1 MSKEKLLANQGKY
14 LEESLRSPKYPIA
27 VVIPIHN
34 DWTSAKLLVE
44 ALDRALLQSGYP
56 SHVILVDDGS
66 TERPPLVPTLSWIKS
81 IRIIRLAVNLGHQRA
96 ISVGLT
102 IASTLNVRN
111 VVVMDGDGEDR
122 PEDLIVMLDKAIAT
136 PSSIICA
143 QRTRRSEPLRFRIF
157 YKIYKLVFRL
167 LTGTRIDFGNFM
179 VIPIRL
185 VSTLLRTPSAWNHLA
200 ASVMRSRIRIIRVP
214 TQRGTRYDGESK
226 MNFEA
231 LVLHGMSAISVY
243 ADVAFIRILLGT
255 FVFIFINAIVV
266 AIAIAIRLLTSYAT
280 PGWATTVVG
289 SSVNLSME
297 SLVFAG
303 LSLGLL
309 LQGRSSKAATPLQE
323 APQFIEE
330 VEFVSGAVEVS
341 TFGANSCQ

>member
-1 MSKEKLLANQGKY
+1 MSTVAAVVMPPTGGDDNVY
-14 LEESLRSPKYPIA
+14 AAKYPIA
-27 VVIPIHN
+27 IVIPIHN
-34 DWTSAKLLVE
+34 DWVCARHLIA
-44 ALDRALLQSGYP
+44 ALDQVLSRAGQACHL
-56 SHVILVDDGS
+56 ILVDDGS
-66 TERPPLVPTLSWIKS
+66 TYRPAFSPSVSWIKS

-102 IASTLNVRN
+102 VAADLNVGS
-111 VVVMDGDGEDR
+111 VIVMDGDGEDR
-122 PEDLIVMLDKAIAT
+122 PDDLIRLLAERIAA
-136 PSSIICA
+136 PDAIICA
-143 QRTRRSEPLRFRIF
+143 QRTRRSEPIKFRIF
-157 YKIYKLVFRL
+157 YRFYKFIFWS

-179 VIPIRL
+179 VIPIRA
-185 VSTLLRTPSAWNHLA
+185 VRTLLRTPAAWNHLA
-200 ASVMRSRIRIIRVP
+200 AAVMRSRIQLIRVP
-214 TQRGTRYDGESK
+214 TYRGTRYDGASR

-243 ADVAFIRILLGT
+243 ADVAFLRILLGT
-255 FVFIFINAIVV
+255 FAFIALNVIVI
-266 AIAIAIRLLTSYAT
+266 AIAVAIRLLTSYAT

-303 LSLGLL
+303 LALGLL

-330 VEFVSGAVEVS
+330 IEFVTGQCPDINSGACI
-341 TFGANSCQ
+341 AP

>member
-1 MSKEKLLANQGKY
+1 MTQESLLANQRPPQEH
-14 LEESLRSPKYPIA
+14 LHSPKSPIA
-27 VVIPIHN
+27 IVIPIHN
-34 DWTSAKLLVE
+34 DWTSAKCLIE
-44 ALDRALLQSGYP
+44 ALDRALLQAAQPG
-56 SHVILVDDGS
+56 HVILVDDGS
-66 TERPPLVPTLSWIKS
+66 TERPLFGSNGSWIES
-81 IRIIRLAVNLGHQRA
+81 IRIVRLAVNLGHQRA

-102 IASTLNVRN
+102 IAATLNVRN
-111 VVVMDGDGEDR
+111 VAVMDGDGEDR
-122 PEDLIVMLDKAIAT
+122 PEDLMLMLERAAT
-136 PSSIICA
+136 APDSIICA
-143 QRTRRSEPLRFRIF
+143 QRTHRSESLRFRIF
-157 YKIYKLVFRL
+157 YKLYKFSFRL

-179 VIPIRL
+179 IIPSRA

-200 ASVMRSRIRIIRVP
+200 ASVMRSRIKIVRVP
-214 TQRGTRYDGESK
+214 TSRGTRYDGRSQ

-255 FVFIFINAIVV
+255 FVFISANAAVIVV
-266 AIAIAIRLLTSYAT
+266 AIAMRLLTSYAT

-323 APQFIEE
+323 AAQFIEE
-330 VEFVSGAVEVS
+330 VEFASEAMEDPMSGANFS
-341 TFGANSCQ
+341 Q